1 MDDERSST
9 MHRREQRRW
18 GRIIAALV
26 AAGAA
31 SVPWTIEA
39 EMELAPPPQADFE
52 QARPELE
59 QAPPAD
65 TEMAQPE
72 LAPPSRADYERSSP
86 DIAAPP
92 PADQKVRPGGRWRRP
107 RIAGRRVAVLA
118 LGARPAAS
126 RRMARGRPVVAPSSP
141 PFRSPTPPSA
151 TARARLRRGENREG
165 HRDRHGEQAGRRNDH
180 DRGQPLRSRSR
191 PTAART

>member
-1 MDDERSST
+1 
-9 MHRREQRRW
+9 MHRRKQRRR

-26 AAGAA
+26 VAAGTV

-86 DIAAPP
+86 EIAAPP
-92 PADQKVRPGGRWRRP
+92 PADYETSDPEVDDGDD
-107 RIAGRRVAVLA
+107 L
-118 LGARPAAS
+118 
-126 RRMARGRPVVAPSSP
+126 
-141 PFRSPTPPSA
+141 
-151 TARARLRRGENREG
+151 E
-165 HRDRHGEQAGRRNDH
+165 
-180 DRGQPLRSRSR
+180 
-191 PTAART
+191 